1 MKKCPH
7 CTGEIQ
13 DDALKCKH
21 CREFLHK
28 ESHVKWYFKI
38 KTLIIG
44 FLCVGP
50 FVLPL
55 VWFNPDLNWKK
66 KIIISIVIIILSFFL
81 GIILANSLKSLMNY
95 YQQIFDQL
103 SR

>member
-66 KIIISIVIIILSFFL
+66 KIIISIVIIILTYFL
-81 GIILANSLKSLMNY
+81 VIFSMHALKTMMSRYQEILEML
-95 YQQIFDQL
+95 
-103 SR
+103 